1 MAHAK
6 TTIHK
11 VKKLTD
17 NHVIAVNDFPSLLDD
32 NYYGYTSG
40 KNGINS
46 VVYIFRLNWKDLAL
60 STGTKPIGKKDN
72 RYTLLVKRYNYLN
85 ECAMKDKRYLS
96 DFLWTGKILAYLR
109 QRFIR
114 ELFRLEF
121 GC

>member
-1 MAHAK
+1 MAHVK

-17 NHVIAVNDFPSLLDD
+17 NHIIAVNDFPSLLDD

-46 VVYIFRLNWKDLAL
+46 VVYLFRLNWKDLAL
-60 STGTKPIGKKDN
+60 STGVKPIGKKDK

-85 ECAMKDKRYLS
+85 ECAMKDKRYFT
-96 DFLWTGKILAYLR
+96 DFIWKGNILAYLR
-109 QRFIR
+109 RRFIR
-114 ELFRLEF
+114 ELFHTEF
-121 GC
+121 GY